1 MRDADVSI
9 IIVSYNSERVI
20 KACLDSII
28 RETTRHSFEIIVSDN
43 GSKDKTSEI
52 VHSFSAAHLILN
64 NANLGFAKANNIG
77 LKQASGRYV
86 LFLNPD
92 TEVKDNAIDILVDGF
107 DQDQDIKMATGA
119 IFYPDGRRQPNIKR
133 NLTLLSLLEL
143 FLALKSGLMTT
154 HFKSLERHLAKDFDY
169 TKKQAVEQIMG
180 ACVMVR
186 TAEIRK
192 IGGWD
197 EDYFIWF
204 EDLQLCFDYQKHNWG
219 IFYISTAHFIHHEGH
234 AFKAQ
239 ARWWKQLNFLRSTI
253 IYASKNWP
261 LHQKLVVW
269 FLAPFAL
276 LLSLLMAFIGS
287 RPKTH
292 SELR

>member
-1 MRDADVSI
+1 MKDVSV
-9 IIVSYNSERVI
+9 IIVTYNSERVI
-20 KACLDSII
+20 KTCLESII

-43 GSKDKTSEI
+43 VSKDRTSEI
-52 VHSFSAAHLILN
+52 VQQFKEVQLILN
-64 NANLGFAKANNIG
+64 NANLGFSKGNNIG
-77 LKQASGRYV
+77 LKQAEGKYI

-92 TEVKDNAIDILVDGF
+92 TEVKDGAIDILIDGF
-107 DQDQDIKMATGA
+107 EQDQNIKMATGA

-143 FLALKSGLMTT
+143 FLALKSGTATL
-154 HFKSLERHLAKDFDY
+154 HFRSLERHLLKDFDY
-169 TKKQAVEQIMG
+169 NKQQPVEQIMG

-186 TAEIRK
+186 QNEILE

-197 EDYFIWF
+197 EDYFIWS
-204 EDLQLCFDYQKHNWG
+204 EDLQLCLDYQQKGWL
-219 IFYISTAHFIHHEGH
+219 IIYMPTAHFIHHEGD

-239 ARWWKQLNFLRSTI
+239 ARLWKQLNFLRSTI

-261 LHQKLVVW
+261 LYQKILVW
-269 FLAPFAL
+269 LLSPFAL
-276 LLSLLMAFIGS
+276 LLSLFMALVGA